1 MKVLT
6 KLICF
11 LLALLIAIAPA
22 TLAGTRSQAHLLP
35 NNSTIIALTGI
46 PTVSVNKLPP
56 EAKQTIQLIRQGGPF
71 PYSKDGT
78 VFSNRERILPKAPQ
92 GYYREYT
99 VPTPGISGRG
109 ARRLVVGKGDEIYYT
124 GDHYKSFVRVRF

>member
-11 LLALLIAIAPA
+11 LLALLIAIVPV
-22 TLAGTRSQAHLLP
+22 TLAETSAQAQLP
-35 NNSTIIALTGI
+35 LNSSTIIALTGI

-71 PYSKDGT
+71 PYAKDGT
-78 VFSNRERILPKAPQ
+78 VFSNRERILPKAPT

-99 VPTPGISGRG
+99 VPTPGAAGRG

-124 GDHYKSFVRVRF
+124 GDHYKSFVRVKF